1 MSNLLEEAIID
12 VSALKEVAIKN
23 AEASLIEKYSK
34 EFKESVEKLLEQ
46 EALPTPDAGLS
57 PEAGLGSAMAPK
69 EEPVK
74 NVPSSFLQ
82 GEDDDELITIDF
94 DQIKKEVEKAL
105 GKEIPT
111 SSDEEMPEE
120 SPEAPSEQPEQ
131 PEMQAVEPEQASG
144 QLAEELELDEE
155 FLSEAY
161 DAHIQDVAPDAL
173 SVGGGT
179 AKSEQ
184 EELEEEL
191 MAFLQEE
198 GEYGKE
204 LAAAE
209 TQAGVAAKRVA
220 DVKAKIATASAP
232 KEEPMSEEELEE
244 SEELDEEFEL
254 SEEAADQL
262 EEELKVD
269 LNPEHQLRGYMGT
282 TNLEKKLLDN
292 VEKAA
297 ARDQKA
303 VEEREEQEKAMSNL
317 KKKLTESKKKNEKLS
332 ETIEEFKSVL
342 IQLKEHTEK
351 LSVSNAKLLYTNKV
365 LENNSLNE
373 RQKNQI
379 VENISRSNS
388 VLEAKTIYETLQSA
402 VDGISEKK
410 KVKESLSEALNR
422 NQSPFLVRQ
431 KQVSQ
436 QDPFADR
443 MMRLAG
449 IKNKT

>member
-46 EALPTPDAGLS
+46 EAASAPTAGLATDS
-57 PEAGLGSAMAPK
+57 GLGAAPTAPK
-69 EEPVK
+69 EEPIK

-82 GEDDDELITIDF
+82 SENDDELITIDF

-105 GKEIPT
+105 GKEIPA

-120 SPEAPSEQPEQ
+120 SSELPEAPSEQTEQ
-131 PEMQAVEPEQASG
+131 PEMQAAEPEQASG
-144 QLAEELELDEE
+144 QLAEELELEFDEE
-155 FLSEAY
+155 LLSEAY
-161 DAHIQDVAPDAL
+161 DGGLQQDVAEDAL
-173 SVGGGT
+173 TPGGGVDE
-179 AKSEQ
+179 ADEQ
-184 EELEEEL
+184 QQLEEEL
-191 MAFLQEE
+191 MSFLQEE
-198 GEYGKE
+198 SENGKE
-204 LAAAE
+204 
-209 TQAGVAAKRVA
+209 
-220 DVKAKIATASAP
+220 SS
-232 KEEPMSEEELEE
+232 SEVQEELEE

-254 SEEAADQL
+254 TEEIADQL

-269 LNPEHQLRGYMGT
+269 LKPEHQLRGYMGT
-282 TNLEKKLLDN
+282 TTLEKKLADN

-303 VEEREEQEKAMSNL
+303 IQEREEEQKAMSDL
-317 KKKLTESKKKNEKLS
+317 KKKLTESKNKNEKLS
-332 ETIEEFKSVL
+332 ETIEEFKTVL
-342 IQLKEHTEK
+342 LQLKEHTEK

-379 VENISRSNS
+379 VETISRSNS

-422 NQSPFLVRQ
+422 NQTPFLVRQ

-436 QDPFADR
+436 EDPFADR